1 MYSLSYQCELKKN
14 KIKYLIK
21 TNVHQSVTK
30 YLSIG
35 TLIFKINY
43 IRNFLF

>member
-1 MYSLSYQCELKKN
+1 MYSLSYQCESKKN

-21 TNVHQSVTK
+21 TNVHQGVTK
-30 YLSIG
+30 YLFIG

-43 IRNFLF
+43 I